1 MDTSVALVSAY
12 LQVNGYFCVTEYPL
26 LESSPHGEVTTVS
39 DLDVL
44 AFRFPGAGREV
55 RLRRHGRIIGD
66 TRFESDPA
74 LNSPADLPDMIVGEV
89 KRGRARF
96 NSAAR
101 RPEVLAAAL
110 MRFGCCEPR
119 HARALAQKLVHTGEE
134 TSEHG
139 HLVRMVAFGGT
150 EPALPASRWHVI
162 SLETIVDCLQKHLH
176 DNWNLMR
183 QVHFSNDALDLLSL
197 LERARSRQPRR
208 PQPHRGRKK

>member
-12 LQVNGYFCVTEYPL
+12 LQVNGYFCITEYPL
-26 LESSPHGEVTTVS
+26 LETSRRGEVTTVS

-55 RLRRHGRIIGD
+55 RLRRRGKIVGD
-66 TRFESDPA
+66 IRFEPDPA

-110 MRFGCCEPR
+110 MRFGCCEPK
-119 HARALAQKLVHTGEE
+119 HARALAQKLVHSGEE
-134 TSEHG
+134 INERG
-139 HLVRMVAFGGT
+139 HAVRMIAFGGI
-150 EPALPASRWHVI
+150 EPEQPPPRWHVV

-176 DNWNLMR
+176 NNWNLMR

-197 LERARSRQPRR
+197 LERARSRGPRR
-208 PQPHRGRKK
+208 PQPHKGRKK